1 MYDNRNAVPE
11 RRRIDDSHIYASREA
26 WVQAC
31 DVQRQALDGFDT
43 AQALDDLLKT
53 FESLSA
59 RDQRLRTYASLRADL
74 DTKDDE
80 RANDEARAESLHADL
95 MTDRDRVEQRIREAV
110 DADAAGID
118 VPPRFERYVT
128 DAVERGDHALAPAA
142 ADLLGSLNDVLDAPA
157 RVHTALVDGDFEP
170 PTIEVDGEGVSLT
183 PGERSR
189 ILREADRDVRRRAFR
204 ATRDAYRDCRETMAA
219 TLDTMARRN
228 VRLADARDYDSA
240 LAAGLAGDDPYV
252 ACRPQ
257 GRLPQDAYD
266 ALVGGVR
273 ANLGPKHRLARHRR
287 DALGVDEL
295 RPWDSSAVPNVI
307 DPPRYEFEEALEVI
321 LAAVEPL
328 GESYRDRL
336 RTLFDD
342 RRIDAFDYPAKTDQ
356 GARYATSAPGV
367 GPFVVTRWQGTLAS
381 LFLLAHELGH
391 AVHSRFV
398 ADAQSHVTAGIPGPT
413 SELPSKLH
421 EVLLADYLLD
431 STMGDERTA
440 VADRVVRSIGA
451 NLFYSARWATFAHAL
466 HKRVA
471 GGDRLT
477 ADWLDETYG
486 DLYAEFD
493 PVVRGTDRLDAGW
506 QAGLYRVPLYHHY
519 PYILGTVGAL
529 AVAERIGNGLTS
541 VDYRGFLAAGT
552 SKPAVEALDDLG
564 IDATSRDAVADAVG
578 TFGRYVDA
586 FRETTIQS

>member
-1 MYDNRNAVPE
+1 MYDNRNAVPDS
-11 RRRIDDSHIYASREA
+11 RRIDDSHIYASREA

-31 DVQRQALDGFDT
+31 NVQRQALDGFD
-43 AQALDDLLKT
+43 ADQHLDNLLKE

-74 DTKDDE
+74 NTKDDE

-95 MTDRDRVEQRIREAV
+95 MANRDRVEQLIRERM
-110 DADAAGID
+110 DADTAVID
-118 VPPRFERYVT
+118 IPSRFERYVT
-128 DAVERGDHALAPAA
+128 DAVERRGHALAPAA

-157 RVHTALVDGDFEP
+157 RVHTALVDGES
-170 PTIEVDGEGVSLT
+170 VSLT
-183 PGERSR
+183 PGERSQ

-204 ATRDAYRDCRETMAA
+204 AIRDTHRDRRETMAA
-219 TLDTMARRN
+219 NLDTMARRN

-266 ALVGGVR
+266 ALVDGVR
-273 ANLGPKHRLARHRR
+273 ANLGPKHRLGRHRR

-295 RPWDSSAVPNVI
+295 CPWDSSAVPNVVE
-307 DPPRYEFEEALEVI
+307 PPRYEFEEALEVI

-328 GESYRDRL
+328 GESYRDQL
-336 RTLFDD
+336 RTLFDE
-342 RRIDAFDYPAKTDQ
+342 RRIDAFDYPAKTDR
-356 GARYATSAPGV
+356 GARYATSAPGS

-391 AVHSRFV
+391 AVHSHF
-398 ADAQSHVTAGIPGPT
+398 AAEAQPHVTAGIPGPT

-421 EVLLADYLLD
+421 EVLLADYLLGTT
-431 STMGDERTA
+431 SGDERTA
-440 VADRVVRSIGA
+440 VADRAVRSIGA

-466 HKRVA
+466 HERV
-471 GGDRLT
+471 GSGDRLT

-486 DLYAEFD
+486 DLYSEFNSM
-493 PVVRGTDRLDAGW
+493 VRRTDRLDAGW

-529 AVAERIGNGLTS
+529 AVAEGIGDALS
-541 VDYRGFLAAGT
+541 PEDYRGFLAAGT
-552 SKPAVEALDDLG
+552 SKPAVKALDDLG
-564 IDATSRDAVADAVG
+564 VDATSGNAVAVAVG
-578 TFGRYVDA
+578 SFGRYVDA
-586 FRETTIQS
+586 YRETTTQS